1 MNNNDFTMFFIT
13 IALINLSI
21 GLDNNEKN
29 SKQEQKQLEIDK
41 KLNKI
46 LELLDGR
53 E

>member
-1 MNNNDFTMFFIT
+1 MNNGDFTFYFLIVSM
-13 IALINLSI
+13 INLSI

-29 SKQEQKQLEIDK
+29 IKQEQKQLEIDD

>member
-1 MNNNDFTMFFIT
+1 MSNNEFTTFFVILG
-13 IALINLSI
+13 LINLSI

-29 SKQEQKQLEIDK
+29 NKQKQNGIDN

-46 LELLDGR
+46 LELLDG